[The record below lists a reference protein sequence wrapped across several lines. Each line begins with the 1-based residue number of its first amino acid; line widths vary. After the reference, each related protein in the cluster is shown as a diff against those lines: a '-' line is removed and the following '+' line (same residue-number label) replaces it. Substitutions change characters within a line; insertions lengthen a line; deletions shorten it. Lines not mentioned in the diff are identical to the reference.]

1 MIKTMRG
8 GGDSRRSEGIVEV
21 KNKGEERITKINEV
35 EVEEVVIGR
44 TERRDSNG

>member
-1 MIKTMRG
+1 MRG
-8 GGDSRRSEGIVEV
+8 GGDSRRSEGSVEV